1 MSRLPISDPHPEAA
15 PAIDIPREV
24 DIAIVGAG
32 PVGLALAGWLA
43 SRSATQALSVAL
55 IDARDAAQATDAAH
69 ADPRALALS
78 HGSRA
83 LLEGLAWPADATPIK
98 HIHISQR
105 GHFGRTLID
114 HREHQLPA
122 LGYVVRYARLVAS
135 LAQALRGRPL
145 LWLKHCSAQCI
156 EQDPDGATLLLQHGN
171 DSLHLRARVVI
182 NAEGGLYQGTPQAST
197 GETRSGAAGGAGN
210 DVMAAASAPG
220 TETRGGPDCDKTGA
234 AAHGKPSGESATARP
249 RAPHLRDY
257 GQSALVATV
266 RVARPRVNTAW
277 ERFTPE
283 GPLALLPLGRTDAAG
298 AHRDEFA
305 LVWCG
310 GPEAAQAR
318 LALPETAFLQALQHA
333 FGERMGTFTQVSG
346 RATFALGLRAL
357 REPVRGRIAAIGN
370 AAQTLHPVAGQGLN
384 LGLRDAHGVL
394 EALAQHGATPA
405 ALQAFAGKR
414 TLDRRLTIAATD
426 LLARLFTVDLAPL
439 AALRGG
445 ALAALDFVPAAKR
458 GLARQM
464 MFGQR
469 R

>member
-1 MSRLPISDPHPEAA
+1 MSRLPASDPHPEAA
-15 PAIDIPREV
+15 WAINPPREV

-43 SRSATQALSVAL
+43 ARSATQGLSVAL
-55 IDARDAAQATDAAH
+55 IDARDAAQAADAAH

-83 LLEGLAWPADATPIK
+83 LLEGLAWPTDATPIK

-114 HREHQLPA
+114 HREHHLPA
-122 LGYVVRYARLVAS
+122 LGYVVRYGSLVAS

-145 LWLKHCSAQCI
+145 LWLKHCSAQRI
-156 EQDPDGATLLLQHGN
+156 DQDPDGATLLLQQGN
-171 DSLHLRARVVI
+171 DSLSLRARVVI
-182 NAEGGLYQGTPQAST
+182 NAEGGLYQGAPQANAS
-197 GETRSGAAGGAGN
+197 ETHRGAAGGAGN
-210 DVMAAASAPG
+210 GLMTNASLPG
-220 TETRGGPDCDKTGA
+220 RPTRDGQACKNTGA
-234 AAHGKPSGESATARP
+234 ATPGDTSDERAATPP
-249 RAPHLRDY
+249 RVPRQHDY

-266 RVARPRVNTAW
+266 RVARPRAHTAW

-283 GPLALLPLGRTDAAG
+283 GPLALLPLGRADAAG

-310 GPEAAQAR
+310 RPEAAQAR
-318 LALPETAFLQALQHA
+318 LVLPEPAFLQALQHA
-333 FGERMGTFTQVSG
+333 FGERMGAFTQVSA

-357 REPVRGRIAAIGN
+357 HQPVQGRLAAIGN

-426 LLARLFTVDLAPL
+426 LLARLFTVDVAPL